1 MSRAGV
7 VGRYP
12 SLMRDQYHVELDGI
26 SITLVEMAT
35 LVSGAIRDATTAL
48 LGADL
53 RVAEEVIASDNV
65 IDALQHDL
73 DNRTV
78 DLMARQ
84 QPVAGDLRTLV
95 ASLRMSAD
103 LERMGDLANHVAKVA
118 RMRYPVV
125 AVPSELL
132 EIVEKMAV
140 VAETVSNKL
149 AVVIRDRDTDK
160 ALQLGVDDDE
170 MDILHRRLFVALLD
184 PAWPHGNEVAID
196 MTLIGR
202 YYERFADHAVS
213 VARRLYYLVTG
224 EYADI

>member
-1 MSRAGV
+1 MAG
-7 VGRYP
+7 
-12 SLMRDQYHVELDGI
+12 
-26 SITLVEMAT
+26 
-35 LVSGAIRDATTAL
+35 LVSEAMKNATTAL
-48 LGADL
+48 LGANL
-53 RVAEEVIASDNV
+53 AVAEEVIASDKV
-65 IDALQHDL
+65 IDSLHHDL
-73 DNRTV
+73 DDRTV

-118 RMRYPVV
+118 RMRYPAI
-125 AVPSELL
+125 AVPSELR

-140 VAETVSNKL
+140 VAESLSKKV
-149 AVVIRDRDTDK
+149 AVIIRDRDTDQ
-160 ALQLGVDDDE
+160 AIQLGADDDE
-170 MDILHRRLFVALLD
+170 MDILHRRLFTALLD
-184 PAWPHGNEVAID
+184 PTWPHGTEVAID

>member
-1 MSRAGV
+1 
-7 VGRYP
+7 
-12 SLMRDQYHVELDGI
+12 MRDQYHEELDGI
-26 SITLVEMAT
+26 GSTLVEMAG
-35 LVSGAIRDATTAL
+35 LAGLAMRNATVAL

-53 RVAEEVIASDNV
+53 RVAEEVIASDKA
-65 IDALQHDL
+65 IDRLQHDL
-73 DNRTV
+73 DTRTV

-118 RMRYPVV
+118 RMRYPGI
-125 AVPSELL
+125 AVPSELV
-132 EIVEKMAV
+132 EIIEKMAV
-140 VAETVSNKL
+140 IAEILSNKVAL
-149 AVVIRDRDTDK
+149 IIRDRDTEK
-160 ALQLGVDDDE
+160 ALQLGDDDDE
-170 MDILHRRLFVALLD
+170 MDILHRRLFIALLD
-184 PAWPHGNEVAID
+184 PGWPHGNEVAID

-213 VARRLYYLVTG
+213 VGRRLYYLVTG

>member
-1 MSRAGV
+1 V

-140 VAETVSNKL
+140 VAEIVSNKL

>member
-1 MSRAGV
+1 
-7 VGRYP
+7 
-12 SLMRDQYHVELDGI
+12 MRDQYHEELDGI
-26 SITLVEMAT
+26 GATLVEMAD
-35 LVSGAIRDATTAL
+35 LAGQAMRNATVAL
-48 LGADL
+48 LGANL
-53 RVAEEVIASDNV
+53 RVAEEVIASDKA
-65 IDALQHDL
+65 IDRLQHDL
-73 DNRTV
+73 DARTV

-118 RMRYPVV
+118 RMRYPGI
-125 AVPSELL
+125 AVPSELV
-132 EIVEKMAV
+132 EIIEKMAV
-140 VAETVSNKL
+140 IAEILSKKVE
-149 AVVIRDRDTDK
+149 VIIRDRDTEK
-160 ALQLGVDDDE
+160 ALQLGDDDDE

-213 VARRLYYLVTG
+213 VGRRLYYLVTG

>member
-1 MSRAGV
+1 
-7 VGRYP
+7 
-12 SLMRDQYHVELDGI
+12 MRDEYHEELDGI
-26 SITLVEMAT
+26 KDTLVEMAG
-35 LVSGAIRDATTAL
+35 LVSEAIRDATTAL
-48 LGADL
+48 LDANL
-53 RVAEEVIASDNV
+53 EVAEAVIASDDV
-65 IDALQHDL
+65 IDDLQHGL
-73 DNRTV
+73 DDRTI

-118 RMRYPVV
+118 RMRYPAV
-125 AVPSELL
+125 AVPKDMT
-132 EIVEKMAV
+132 EIIQRMAV
-140 VAETVSNKL
+140 IAESLAKKVA
-149 AVVIRDRDTDK
+149 VIIQERDTQK
-160 ALQLGVDDDE
+160 ALELGVDDDE

-184 PAWPHGNEVAID
+184 SGWPYGNEVAID

-213 VARRLYYLVTG
+213 VARRLYFLVTG

>member
-1 MSRAGV
+1 
-7 VGRYP
+7 
-12 SLMRDQYHVELDGI
+12 MRDQYHEELDAIGT
-26 SITLVEMAT
+26 TLVEMAG
-35 LVSGAIRDATTAL
+35 LVSTAMVSATNAL
-48 LGADL
+48 LGANL
-53 RVAEEVIASDNV
+53 AVAEEVIASDNV
-65 IDALQHDL
+65 IDTLQHEL
-73 DNRTV
+73 DDRTV

-103 LERMGDLANHVAKVA
+103 LERMGDLANHIAKVA
-118 RMRYPVV
+118 RMRYPAF
-125 AVPSELL
+125 AVPDELR

-140 VAETVSNKL
+140 VAENLSKKV
-149 AVVIRDRDTDK
+149 AVVIRDRDTEK
-160 ALQLGVDDDE
+160 ALQLGADDDA
-170 MDILHRRLFVALLD
+170 MDILHRRLFTALLD

-213 VARRLYYLVTG
+213 VGRRLYYLVTG

>member
-26 SITLVEMAT
+26 SITLVEMAR
-35 LVSGAIRDATTAL
+35 LVSEAIRDATTAL

-140 VAETVSNKL
+140 VAEIVSDKL
-149 AVVIRDRDTDK
+149 AIVIRDRDTEK

>member
-1 MSRAGV
+1 
-7 VGRYP
+7 
-12 SLMRDQYHVELDGI
+12 MRDQYHEELDAIG
-26 SITLVEMAT
+26 AT
-35 LVSGAIRDATTAL
+35 LVDMAGLVSQAMKNATTAL
-48 LGADL
+48 IGANL
-53 RVAEEVIASDNV
+53 TVAEEVIASDKA
-65 IDALQHDL
+65 IDRLQHDL
-73 DNRTV
+73 DARTV

-118 RMRYPVV
+118 RMRYPAV
-125 AVPSELL
+125 AVPRELL

-140 VAETVSNKL
+140 IAEILSKKVAL
-149 AVVIRDRDTDK
+149 VIRDRDTEK
-160 ALQLGVDDDE
+160 AMQLGADDDE
-170 MDILHRRLFVALLD
+170 MDILHRRLFIALLD
-184 PAWPHGNEVAID
+184 PAWPYGNEVAID

-213 VARRLYYLVTG
+213 VGRRLYYLVTG

>member
-1 MSRAGV
+1 MNQAGRLR
-7 VGRYP
+7 RYP
-12 SLMRDQYHVELDGI
+12 SLMRDQYHEELDAI
-26 SITLVEMAT
+26 STTLVEMAG
-35 LVSGAIRDATTAL
+35 LVSAAIRDATTGL
-48 LGADL
+48 LGPNLA
-53 RVAEEVIASDNV
+53 VAEAVIASDGL
-65 IDALQHDL
+65 IDTLQHDL
-73 DNRTV
+73 DFRTV

-118 RMRYPVV
+118 RMRYPAA
-125 AVPSELL
+125 AVPV
-132 EIVEKMAV
+132 EI
-140 VAETVSNKL
+140 
-149 AVVIRDRDTDK
+149 VIRDRDTEK
-160 ALQLGVDDDE
+160 ALQLGIDDDE
-170 MDILHRRLFVALLD
+170 MDILHRRLFMALLA
-184 PAWPHGNEVAID
+184 PEWPHGTEVAID

>member
-1 MSRAGV
+1 MNQAGRLR
-7 VGRYP
+7 RYP
-12 SLMRDQYHVELDGI
+12 SLMRDQYHEELDAI
-26 SITLVEMAT
+26 STTLVEMAG
-35 LVSGAIRDATTAL
+35 LVSAAIRDATTGL
-48 LGADL
+48 LGPNLA
-53 RVAEEVIASDNV
+53 VAEAVIASDGL
-65 IDALQHDL
+65 IDTLQHDL
-73 DNRTV
+73 DFRTV

-118 RMRYPVV
+118 RMRYPAA
-125 AVPSELL
+125 AVPVELV

-140 VAETVSNKL
+140 VAENLAQKV
-149 AVVIRDRDTDK
+149 AVVIRDRDTEK
-160 ALQLGVDDDE
+160 ALQLGIDDDE
-170 MDILHRRLFVALLD
+170 MDILHRRLFMALLA
-184 PAWPHGNEVAID
+184 PEWPHGTEVAID

>member
-1 MSRAGV
+1 
-7 VGRYP
+7 
-12 SLMRDQYHVELDGI
+12 MRDQYHEELETIGT
-26 SITLVEMAT
+26 TLVEMAG
-35 LVSGAIRDATTAL
+35 LVSQAMRNATTAL
-48 LGADL
+48 LDANL
-53 RVAEEVIASDNV
+53 AVAEEVIASDRA
-65 IDALQHDL
+65 IDRLQHDL
-73 DNRTV
+73 DARTV

-118 RMRYPVV
+118 RMRYPAV

-140 VAETVSNKL
+140 VAEILSKKV
-149 AVVIRDRDTDK
+149 AIVIRDRDTEK
-160 ALQLGVDDDE
+160 AVQLGTDDDD
-170 MDILHRRLFVALLD
+170 MDILHRRLFIALLD

-213 VARRLYYLVTG
+213 VGRRLYYLVTG

>member
-140 VAETVSNKL
+140 VAEIVSNKL